1 MPNPMLNTQNS
12 YQANSDQFVSELKLF
27 IDQLTSCSDTRD
39 AGYQEFENFIRIKAN
54 IEFCDFKSS
63 PLDHSNRVELLDY
76 LKTKLIENIDKTDSD
91 SYFQE
96 RADLLNQF
104 LQLVKLS
111 GFKFSVD
118 LDSKMQNIDNKLALK
133 NIIFSSLN
141 ESNLSDYQD
150 SEVRV
155 FSQSDDDLHKQK
167 HKAEKVKSEDKVFKL
182 EKLIR
187 IFLRRYF
194 ELKKQDCNELDQDE
208 KSIHQRKILKYEEL
222 IKKLFKKYSQYKKEK
237 LEVNQKIDAI
247 YRELLQAQEL
257 NKNFADRL
265 SLVEDENKAKDLK
278 INEAQDE
285 IQKLKNEL
293 LKAQKQNQELA
304 ELSRV
309 DQQEKQ
315 ESIKLQAHEYQIK
328 SSLKV
333 YANTL
338 LQDLSQASSEAQE
351 LTNEIHLEM
360 QQHGVKDLQISELIE
375 QTKRLEAVVARNI
388 ESLQEFASSLD
399 EIIRDNELII
409 INYEE
414 IFKKNELLIQQYSLE
429 IENKDR
435 DIRSLFDSHEK
446 SIEQITA
453 ELKFIKKQS
462 QISFEVREVLQKDI
476 KIINEALESLILEF
490 EEKINLI
497 DGCFEGIQSG
507 YQKASLDYQE
517 QLLDQS
523 TELSSKEQELLS
535 KNLEFSEQTKDLR
548 SIKTKNSLMIE
559 KLSEYKNKNQELS
572 NKIKELESVVQSFQ
586 TLSSIDLSDIS
597 EEESDDQSDNQR
609 EIHKGDKDISLS
621 NDFDVVEESEVGSR
635 TIQLLNSRLEPLE
648 VKNDLLC
655 IEDQDNGKKD
665 FSQDRRII
673 NLPTSRP
680 ETMEVGADFCGGFVE
695 RAVRRL
701 DGRESPSCGSQ
712 RD

>member
-76 LKTKLIENIDKTDSD
+76 LKTKLIENIDKNDSD

-118 LDSKMQNIDNKLALK
+118 LDSKMQNFDNKLALK

-194 ELKKQDCNELDQDE
+194 ELKKQDCNEFDQDE
-208 KSIHQRKILKYEEL
+208 RSNHQRKILKYEEL

-247 YRELLQAQEL
+247 YRELIQAHEL

-453 ELKFIKKQS
+453 ELEFIKKQS

-586 TLSSIDLSDIS
+586 TLSSIDLSDIP
-597 EEESDDQSDNQR
+597 EEESDDQSDDQR

-621 NDFDVVEESEVGSR
+621 SDFDVVEESEVGSR

-648 VKNDLLC
+648 VKNDLC
-655 IEDQDNGKKD
+655 IKNQDDKTD
-665 FSQDRRII
+665 FPQSTKII
-673 NLPTSRP
+673 NLPGSRP
-680 ETMEVGADFCGGFVE
+680 ENLEVGTDFCEGFVG

>member
-1 MPNPMLNTQNS
+1 MLNTQNS